1 MAIHIGSIIKEVLAE
16 RGMSKVELSRRLNM
30 TSTNIHKIF
39 KRESIDTGLLLNL
52 CKALKYD
59 FFQYYMS
66 ASTSHLKE
74 DVTIYG
80 GQGAAGNVSATLLPV
95 KSVSEEE
102 EQIVALKLEMARKEI
117 NYLKKINDLLESK
130 EGQDPKTEK

>member
-39 KRESIDTGLLLNL
+39 KRETIDTGLLLNL

-59 FFQYYMS
+59 FFQYYMP

-74 DVTIYG
+74 EDSIYG
-80 GQGAAGNVSATLLPV
+80 GHIATGNALDTAAQNKCSLV
-95 KSVSEEE
+95 EED
-102 EQIVALKLEMARKEI
+102 QIVSLKLEMARKEI
-117 NYLKKINDLLESK
+117 NYLKRINDLLENK
-130 EGQDPKTEK
+130 EGSEPRESK

>member
-39 KRESIDTGLLLNL
+39 KRETIDTGLLLNL

-59 FFQYYMS
+59 FFQYYMV

-74 DVTIYG
+74 GDSLYG
-80 GQGAAGNVSATLLPV
+80 DHKDLMKQALPAAQNKITADEEDEIVS
-95 KSVSEEE
+95 
-102 EQIVALKLEMARKEI
+102 LKLEMARKEI
-117 NYLKKINDLLESK
+117 DYLKKINDLLENK
-130 EGQDPKTEK
+130 ESSDKKVL

>member
-39 KRESIDTGLLLNL
+39 KRETIDTGLLLNL

-66 ASTSHLKE
+66 ASTSLLKE
-74 DVTIYG
+74 GDSIYG
-80 GQGAAGNVSATLLPV
+80 QAETAVTSDQTGPIKNPTQ
-95 KSVSEEE
+95 EED
-102 EQIVALKLEMARKEI
+102 QIVSLKLEMARKEI
-117 NYLKKINDLLESK
+117 SYLKKINDLLENK
-130 EGQDPKTEK
+130 EGSDNK